1 MFIISN
7 AHVNFHEDPTDSF
20 EKKIASSWHGR
31 LKMHFLRNRQF
42 SSGKHIVYVPTYK
55 IGYIDIGNPLQC
67 NFMILWEAIDI
78 SSLSDKF

>member
-1 MFIISN
+1 
-7 AHVNFHEDPTDSF
+7 
-20 EKKIASSWHGR
+20 
-31 LKMHFLRNRQF
+31 MHFLRNRQF
-42 SSGKHIVYVPTYK
+42 SGGKHIVYVSTYK